1 MKMSCSYFCDS
12 SDAEGELTLSAG
24 DYLLVW
30 GSGEPQNGYFDAEL
44 LDGRRGL
51 VPATFVQRLIG
62 KIKKRDS

>member
-1 MKMSCSYFCDS
+1 M
-12 SDAEGELTLSAG
+12 
-24 DYLLVW
+24 W

-62 KIKKRDS
+62 TYIPETWIQRKIDEQIERIGYLRWMSPAGQMR